1 MGRML
6 LVLVML
12 IATGSAA
19 RACSEDELQAK
30 AITLADLVKT
40 IVAAKPDQADSWRRK
55 QVDVD
60 RLAERSTD
68 IDQICAAYDKA
79 IAEAQASK

>member
-6 LVLVML
+6 LVLFML
-12 IATGSAA
+12 TATGSAA
-19 RACSEDELQAK
+19 YACSEDELQAK

-40 IVAAKPDQADSWRRK
+40 IVAAKPDQAVSWRQK
-55 QVDVD
+55 QVEVD

-79 IAEAQASK
+79 IAEAQASR